1 MNGHLFNGREQ
12 AMNVL
17 RGILLPAVPIAI
29 AALGLT
35 QGAASAGPK
44 NPCDTI
50 RRAASDDYHLAV
62 AWDRAADSALAAGDY
77 AHATSYY
84 ETAHGYLNTFY
95 IAVGRDFDRG
105 CYSIAPLAG
114 AHRGQTRLR

>member
-1 MNGHLFNGREQ
+1 
-12 AMNVL
+12 MNVL

-29 AALGLT
+29 AVLGFT

-44 NPCDTI
+44 NPCAAIT
-50 RRAASDDYHLAV
+50 RAAGDNYHGAV
-62 AWDRAADSALAAGDY
+62 VWERAADSALAAGDY

-84 ETAHGYLNTFY
+84 ETAHRRLNRFD
-95 IAVGRDFDRG
+95 IAVGRGLDRG

-114 AHRGQTRLR
+114 THRGQTRLR